1 MKQHQS
7 TFGVAAQCRYFGV
20 SRSGFYAWLNRK
32 PSARLQWKQRLDQ
45 EVKQCFEQHKQR
57 YGAQRI
63 QRELQ
68 RQNQPYDI
76 KTIAASLRRQG
87 LVAKAARTFKA
98 TTNSRHTLPVF
109 ENLLNQDFTASQPNQ
124 KWVSDI
130 TYLATAE
137 GWVYLAVVIDLYSR
151 RVIGWSMAERMT
163 TELACA
169 ALRMAIAQ
177 RKRPINVIVHSDR
190 GSQYCSHAYRELLE
204 KHQLIGSMSAK
215 GNCYDNACAESFFHS
230 FKVETI
236 HGEYFATRENLKQ
249 TVFEYLEVDYNRTR
263 LHAANDYQSPVDFER
278 ATKRNLAS

>member
-7 TFGVAAQCRYFGV
+7 TFGLAAQCRYFGV

-45 EVKQCFEQHKQR
+45 EVKQCFERHKQR

-98 TTNSRHTLPVF
+98 TTHSRHTLPVF
-109 ENLLNQDFTASQPNQ
+109 ENLLNQNFTALQPNQ

-151 RVIGWSMAERMT
+151 RVIGWSMAERVGVCG
-163 TELACA
+163 LAYG
-169 ALRMAIAQ
+169 AIQ

-190 GSQYCSHAYRELLE
+190 GSQYCCHLYRELLE

-215 GNCYDNACAESFFHS
+215 GNGYDNACAESFFHS
-230 FKVETI
+230 FKV
-236 HGEYFATRENLKQ
+236 
-249 TVFEYLEVDYNRTR
+249 DYSWGTF
-263 LHAANDYQSPVDFER
+263 HHP
-278 ATKRNLAS
+278 